1 MAQTE
6 KRKVSMRN
14 VTLLANGDVA
24 NMEATDYVPVDILDA
39 YVADA
44 RTRWQFVQ
52 VEEDKHDPGPA
63 GDKGETAV
71 PAHLAGKSAADFE
84 RYGDASTAENALD
97 ESLGA

>member
-1 MAQTE
+1 MSQTE

-44 RTRWQFVQ
+44 RTRWQFVS
-52 VEEDKHDPGPA
+52 VGEEHDAGPA
-63 GDKGETAV
+63 GDKGETQT
-71 PAHLAGKSAADFE
+71 PAHLTGRTVADFE
-84 RYGDASTAENALD
+84 RYGDASTPHNALD
-97 ESLGA
+97 ESLEG